1 VVEWHDDGVRTGAEA
16 ELPAGTRAVA
26 ADGPRIV
33 AATDR
38 ALLGHDGGWSVLRP
52 LAAAPLLLARQA
64 RRRSLLLL
72 TADGTVIGG
81 AVDPARAGTHRDP
94 SWAGAAVC
102 AYDETLGAV
111 WLAHPGGRAEAVLAR
126 VEPWPPRAVY
136 RVPMPLGVEG
146 LTVSHNG
153 EWLAVRRG
161 PGADGLELY
170 NVAGRRVFRPPL
182 SGLDGRIEVAFTY
195 DNRLAAVDARDRVV
209 VVELP
214 ARVDVRAEHR
224 DLADL
229 EVFWEGRME
238 KAARVRKANGGR
250 RRAPPLRKEHDER
263 SAVPPGGERRRVGA
277 RLGAAPAGRPLPRRL
292 RRRVRTG
299 APGGAAGRYAAAGL
313 RAEADGRRGGRRG
326 RRAGR
331 PARARRAGGGGG
343 DRPRGRRRGAARRH
357 HPGLRGAAVQDPLGR
372 GVHPRHRGR
381 HRLPHLLRG
390 VPDPARRPRRT
401 RPLRHGQR
409 LHAPGAR
416 LQAVDHRR
424 PRGVPAE
431 PAVEPPPHRA
441 EGPLGGGPA
450 RRGLPLPA
458 PRLRARRRRHRRGL
472 AAPVHRGRAGDLAR
486 HSRRGARRAG
496 RPGTGAARGAAVRLP
511 PHARAGGR
519 RPAGRAHR
527 RSRPDPGRAA
537 GRTGLAAGGGP
548 ARPGRPRRGS
558 RAGLGARSRALRRG
572 GEHRGGAR

>member
-1 VVEWHDDGVRTGAEA
+1 MSEPRAATDVDGRFLARVGAEGAVLLADLDALPPVSRQVHGLAAEAVLPGGRPGTFIVLGRGRAAVVEWHDDGVHTGAEA

-72 TADGTVIGG
+72 TEDGTVIGG

-250 RRAPPLRKEHDER
+250 RARAAAAE
-263 SAVPPGGERRRVGA
+263 GA
-277 RLGAAPAGRPLPRRL
+277 R
-292 RRRVRTG
+292 
-299 APGGAAGRYAAAGL
+299 
-313 RAEADGRRGGRRG
+313 
-326 RRAGR
+326 
-331 PARARRAGGGGG
+331 
-343 DRPRGRRRGAARRH
+343 
-357 HPGLRGAAVQDPLGR
+357 
-372 GVHPRHRGR
+372 
-381 HRLPHLLRG
+381 
-390 VPDPARRPRRT
+390 
-401 RPLRHGQR
+401 
-409 LHAPGAR
+409 
-416 LQAVDHRR
+416 
-424 PRGVPAE
+424 
-431 PAVEPPPHRA
+431 
-441 EGPLGGGPA
+441 
-450 RRGLPLPA
+450 
-458 PRLRARRRRHRRGL
+458 
-472 AAPVHRGRAGDLAR
+472 
-486 HSRRGARRAG
+486 
-496 RPGTGAARGAAVRLP
+496 
-511 PHARAGGR
+511 
-519 RPAGRAHR
+519 
-527 RSRPDPGRAA
+527 
-537 GRTGLAAGGGP
+537 
-548 ARPGRPRRGS
+548 
-558 RAGLGARSRALRRG
+558 
-572 GEHRGGAR
+572 